1 MKIKICLLTLTML
14 SAAVFGSPSAG
25 TVAATNYSPPQNM
38 ISRCTVSDS
47 TGTPLNVRSTPGGKK
62 IVGKLKNGT
71 VVYVENYSGDAKDQ
85 SWAEVRL
92 KRSSKT
98 KPLGWVLQDFLVCEE
113 EN

>member
-1 MKIKICLLTLTML
+1 MKIKICLLTLML
-14 SAAVFGSPSAG
+14 CAAVCGLSSEKTVSATG
-25 TVAATNYSPPQNM
+25 NLPRQNM
-38 ISRCTVSDS
+38 VSRCRVSDQ
-47 TGTPLNVRSTPGGKK
+47 TGTPLNVRAAPGGKK

-113 EN
+113 TD

>member
-1 MKIKICLLTLTML
+1 MKIKICLLTVMMF
-14 SAAVFGSPSAG
+14 AAVFSLSNVKLVSATGSLPQ
-25 TVAATNYSPPQNM
+25 QNM
-38 ISRCTVSDS
+38 VSRCSVSDS
-47 TGTPLNVRSTPGGKK
+47 TGTLLNVRSTPGGRK
-62 IVGKLKNGT
+62 IVAKLKNGT

-92 KRSSKT
+92 KRSGKT

>member
-1 MKIKICLLTLTML
+1 MQTKFYIAALAIIAAFVIGFAPSKIVVNR
-14 SAAVFGSPSAG
+14 AAAQN
-25 TVAATNYSPPQNM
+25 TV
-38 ISRCTVSDS
+38 SRCTVNDQ
-47 TGTPLNVRSTPGGKK
+47 TGSPLNVRSSPGGKK

-71 VVYVENYSGDAKDQ
+71 IVYVENYSGDAKDQ

-113 EN
+113 VN